1 MGCSHALAAHRS
13 GLSARDPRP
22 KAAEPQ
28 AEEFFKG
35 LPSSSQD
42 EDNDSED
49 ETPCSSEEG
58 CKVFAR
64 GLEELRAGT
73 ATELHL
79 SKCDLEDAGARQ
91 LARALARSA
100 GGLLTLNLSVNRL
113 TDAGAVALSAVLPH
127 VQVQVLS
134 LERNELTARG
144 ASQLAPN
151 LPRTL
156 EKLLLGRNQIGVG
169 GATAVADQIANG
181 QGPTLHTLGLGFAG
195 IGTAGAQALVP
206 TFTKLKVLD
215 VAGNRL
221 GAEGSFHIAAG
232 LRGGCGLEVLK
243 LESNGLGDEGAKA
256 IASAVATHRTLRTL
270 SLRRNSIQDGGAKSL
285 ADALCQNS
293 VLTDLDLFDNS
304 ISDEGAGHFLR
315 CHASALK
322 KINLDVNAASFQMMA
337 KIKGALS
344 K

>member
-1 MGCSHALAAHRS
+1 MGCSQALAIQRTK
-13 GLSARDPRP
+13 LSAREPEP
-22 KAAEPQ
+22 KATEPQ

-35 LPSSSQD
+35 LPSSSP
-42 EDNDSED
+42 EEDSEP
-49 ETPCSSEEG
+49 EEGAPCSSEEG
-58 CKVFAR
+58 CKAFAT

-79 SKCDLEDAGARQ
+79 SKCDMEDVGARQ

-113 TDAGAVALSAVLPH
+113 TDAGAQALSAVLPY

-134 LERNELTARG
+134 FERNELTAHG
-144 ASQLAPN
+144 ALCLASN

-156 EKLLLGRNQIGVG
+156 EKLLLGRNALGAG
-169 GATAVADQIANG
+169 GAAAVADQIALG
-181 QGPTLHTLGLGFAG
+181 QGPTLHTLGMGFAG
-195 IGTAGAQALVP
+195 LGEAGAQALVP

-232 LRGGCGLEVLK
+232 LRSGFGLEVLK

-256 IASAVATHRTLRTL
+256 IASAVAAHRTLKTL
-270 SLRRNSIQDGGAKSL
+270 SLRRNSIQDAGAKSL

-304 ISDEGAGHFLR
+304 ISDAGARHFLR
-315 CHASALK
+315 CHTSALR

-337 KIKGALS
+337 KIGGALS